1 MDLNCNDYSIIE
13 QIAAKY
19 NATIK
24 HNEEMKQH
32 TTFRIG
38 GPCDVMIDINC
49 EALLCE
55 LISECRKTG
64 IRYFVIGKGSN
75 LLVSDKGL
83 RGVVLHLGSDF
94 SSIRV
99 DDDIIECDAGASLSG
114 VCQAALENSLQGL
127 EFAYGIPGSVG
138 GAVYM
143 NAGAYGGEMKD
154 VVLSC
159 RYIDGDE
166 IKEMPVCRMGLGYRE
181 SIFADKNYCITSV
194 RIKLKKGDKAEI
206 KNQMDTLMQK
216 RKDKQPLE
224 YPSAGSTFKRPEGDY
239 AGRLIEVCGL
249 KGTACG
255 GAEVSTKHAGFVI
268 NKNNATCSD
277 VLGVIEKVKQTVKKE
292 TGVEL
297 HCEVLLME

>member
-1 MDLNCNDYSIIE
+1 MNCNDYSKIE
-13 QIAAKY
+13 QIAAKH
-19 NATIK
+19 NATILYG
-24 HNEEMKQH
+24 EEMKHH

-38 GPCDVMIDINC
+38 GPCDVMVNVNC
-49 EALLCE
+49 AAVLVELLQ
-55 LISECRKTG
+55 ECKNSG
-64 IRYFVIGKGSN
+64 IKYYIVGKGSN
-75 LLVSDKGL
+75 ILVSDEGL
-83 RGVVLHLGSDF
+83 RGVVLHIGSDF
-94 SSIRV
+94 SSVHV
-99 DDDIIECDAGASLSG
+99 DGESIECDAGASLIS

-166 IKEMPVCRMGLGYRE
+166 IKEMPVYRMGLGYRK
-181 SIFADKNYCITSV
+181 SIFADKNYCIVSV
-194 RIKLKKGDKAEI
+194 KIKLKKGDKKEI

-224 YPSAGSTFKRPEGDY
+224 YPSAGSTFKRPEGDF

-297 HCEVLLME
+297 HCEVLHME